1 MTGWNGMGQNILN
14 WDILGL
20 NLNIKAKVIRIKFQT
35 QTPPSSIRYQ
45 ISVSSFVVV
54 CPPHLRLPLPWSRS
68 SRQIVAIWK
77 INYYFGIPV
86 TRRKIKN
93 RNGNGQWIDL
103 VLEWAINYSWHVHS
117 IRTWSSAKRARL
129 ASIEL
134 CRIWPH
140 KRQTQMQFAAVRE
153 DHARFHSLST
163 RLVLFLFG
171 VAGCLTKRIIFWLV
185 GRRQWHWGS
194 RGGLEQNT
202 WSGYVVHHL
211 KRQTEW
217 YSSRRRRWS
226 EQLEL
231 WFNSI
236 TQR

>member
-1 MTGWNGMGQNILN
+1 MGWDRIYWTGTFSAWIWISRRRSSELN
-14 WDILGL
+14 FRRKLL
-20 NLNIKAKVIRIKFQT
+20 RLPFVIKSLSL
-35 QTPPSSIRYQ
+35 PLLL
-45 ISVSSFVVV
+45 SVR
-54 CPPHLRLPLPWSRS
+54 PPHLRLPLPWSRS

-103 VLEWAINYSWHVHS
+103 VLEWAINSSWHVHS

-163 RLVLFLFG
+163 RLVLFFAWSGWLSNEENN
-171 VAGCLTKRIIFWLV
+171 ILV
-185 GRRQWHWGS
+185 GRS
-194 RGGLEQNT
+194 
-202 WSGYVVHHL
+202 
-211 KRQTEW
+211 
-217 YSSRRRRWS
+217 
-226 EQLEL
+226 
-231 WFNSI
+231 
-236 TQR
+236 